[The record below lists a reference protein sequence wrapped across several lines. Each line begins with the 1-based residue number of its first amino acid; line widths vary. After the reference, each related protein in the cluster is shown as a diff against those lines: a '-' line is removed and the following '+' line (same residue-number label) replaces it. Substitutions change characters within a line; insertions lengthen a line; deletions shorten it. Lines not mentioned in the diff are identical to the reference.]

1 MSKLQTLFAA
11 STTIVFSLT
20 ANVAVAAVNLSCDT
34 YTDNDELLWAR
45 YIDTGDRQTFDVT
58 VKLNNGK
65 SGVASK
71 GRPVF
76 VGTENIGSI
85 IASAKG
91 RPTAKGGLS
100 LSTYAG
106 YANPAALP
114 PNWPGAGIGT
124 QIRVG
129 KLSCELKG

>member
-1 MSKLQTLFAA
+1 MSKLQTIFTA
-11 STTIVFSLT
+11 STAILFSLT
-20 ANVAVAAVNLSCDT
+20 ANVSVAAVNLSCDT

-45 YIDTGDRQTFDVT
+45 YIDTGDRKSFDVT
-58 VKLNNGK
+58 VKIHNANPDATT
-65 SGVASK
+65 S

-85 IASAKG
+85 MASARG
-91 RPTAKGGLS
+91 RPAEKGGLS
-100 LSTYAG
+100 LTTYTG
-106 YANPAALP
+106 YANPGALP

-129 KLSCELKG
+129 KLSCELKA